1 MAPHVFLSL
10 PLLHLTL
17 CLTLFFL
24 TFSLNQF
31 LFIIIPNLIIMDYYH
46 QGQPQ
51 GQSYY
56 NGPPQGSNNGLPP
69 GWIQEWDAP
78 DNRWF

>member
-1 MAPHVFLSL
+1 
-10 PLLHLTL
+10 
-17 CLTLFFL
+17 
-24 TFSLNQF
+24 
-31 LFIIIPNLIIMDYYH
+31 MDYYH

-51 GQSYY
+51 GQPQGQGYY
-56 NGPPQGSNNGLPP
+56 PGPPQGSNNGLPP